1 MRGDGSVFLRGRF
14 WWIAYS
20 WHGHLYQES
29 AKSEDKRVAQKLLR
43 KRLKEVEKPRFVD
56 PAKEQRY
63 TLADL
68 KEQIRLDYVRRK
80 NRSFESVEYAFRHLE
95 ASFEFHRLIDISD
108 EKIAVYGD
116 DRLAKGA
123 QRSSVNRELAHLRR
137 GFNLMFERRMVSSVP
152 TIKLYQGEN
161 VRKGFIDVGEFG
173 VLLEKIKDAN
183 VRDIVEF
190 LYNSAWRSGEAM
202 AFEWSWIDGDM
213 IRLPA
218 EVAKGKKA
226 RALPI
231 VGAIEEVIQRRRKL
245 RRLDCPFV
253 FHRNGKQ
260 IRSFRKA
267 FKGAAKDIGCDGRVP
282 HDMRRSGVRNF
293 RKSGLSESEGMA
305 LSGHKTNAVYKRYDI
320 ISDDDLTQSMK
331 RVQEHLK
338 KQAENQKVVPI
349 KRETA

>member
-1 MRGDGSVFLRGRF
+1 MRGDGSVFLRGRI

-20 WHGHLYQES
+20 WRGHLHQES
-29 AKSEDKRVAQKLLR
+29 AKSADKKVALKLLR
-43 KRLKEVEKPRFVD
+43 KRIKEVEKPRFVD

-63 TLADL
+63 TLPDM
-68 KEQIRLDYVRRK
+68 KEVIRLDYVRRK
-80 NRSFESVEYAFRHLE
+80 NRSFESVEYAFKHLE
-95 ASFEFHRLIDISD
+95 EGFKFHRVIDITD
-108 EKIAVYGD
+108 EKITAYGD
-116 DRLAKGA
+116 NRLSSGA
-123 QRSSVNRELAHLRR
+123 ERASVNRELAYLRR
-137 GFNLMFERRMVSSVP
+137 GFNLMLEQKMISSVP

-161 VRKGFIDVGEFG
+161 IRKGFIDIAEFN
-173 VLLEKIKDAN
+173 VLLEKIADAD
-183 VRDIVEF
+183 VGDLVKF
-190 LYNSAWRSGEAM
+190 LYHSAWRSGEAM
-202 AFEWSWIDGDM
+202 ALQWSWIDGDM

-231 VGAIEEVIQRRRKL
+231 VEEILDVIERRKQV
-245 RRLDCPFV
+245 RRLDCAFI
-253 FHRNGKQ
+253 FHRNGRPIK
-260 IRSFRKA
+260 SFRKA
-267 FKGAAKDIGCDGRVP
+267 FKAAAKKIGFEGLLP

-338 KQAENQKVVPI
+338 NLVQNQKVVPL